1 MARCPR
7 CNSRLTLEYDDEGH
21 ACDGWCD
28 VCSWPTEIVE
38 CPRCDEEMLET
49 RVQEEVVIDG
59 KDELVCEGCAE
70 AIAEEEE

>member
-7 CNSRLTLEYDDEGH
+7 CNSRLSLEYDDEGF

-28 VCSWPTEIVE
+28 VCAWPTEIVE

-49 RVQEEVVIDG
+49 RVQEEVIIDG
-59 KDELVCEGCAE
+59 KHELVCEGCAE